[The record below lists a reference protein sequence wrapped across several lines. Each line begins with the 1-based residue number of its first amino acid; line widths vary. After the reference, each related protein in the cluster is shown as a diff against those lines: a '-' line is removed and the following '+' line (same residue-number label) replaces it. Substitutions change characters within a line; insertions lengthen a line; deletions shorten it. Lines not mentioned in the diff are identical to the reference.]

1 MGLLLTSATFLDRF
15 PEFGEQQATVINMMI
30 DKAERDTPAEVW
42 DNAGIR
48 TDAVAY
54 LTAHLLAQRVTQI
67 GMQVGS
73 PSGQSMGVGYDATLY
88 GQEYKRMRDC
98 LPVCGF
104 TYSSASDL
112 FY

>member
-1 MGLLLTSATFLDRF
+1 MLLTTATFLGRF
-15 PEFGEQQATVINMMI
+15 PEFGEQQATVIDSMI

-42 DNAGIR
+42 TVVGIR

-54 LTAHLLAQRVTQI
+54 LTAHLLSQRITQI

-73 PSGQSMGVGYDATLY
+73 PSGQATGIGYDATLY

>member
-1 MGLLLTSATFLDRF
+1 VGLLLTNATFLDRF
-15 PEFGEQQATVINMMI
+15 PEFGEQRVTVIDSMI
-30 DKAERDTPAEVW
+30 NKAERDTPAEVW
-42 DNAGIR
+42 DNPGIR

-67 GMQVGS
+67 GVQVGA
-73 PSGQSMGVGYDATLY
+73 PSGQSVGLAYDTTLY

-98 LPVCGF
+98 LPACGF
-104 TYSSASDL
+104 MNVSASDL

>member
-1 MGLLLTSATFLDRF
+1 MGLLLTSPTFLDRF
-15 PEFGEQQATVINMMI
+15 PEFGEQQVTVINSMI
-30 DKAERDTPAEVW
+30 DKAERDTPAIVW
-42 DNAGIR
+42 TDAGIR

-67 GMQVGS
+67 GMQVGA
-73 PSGQSMGVGYDATLY
+73 PSGQSMGLGYDATLY

-104 TYSSASDL
+104 NYSSASDL